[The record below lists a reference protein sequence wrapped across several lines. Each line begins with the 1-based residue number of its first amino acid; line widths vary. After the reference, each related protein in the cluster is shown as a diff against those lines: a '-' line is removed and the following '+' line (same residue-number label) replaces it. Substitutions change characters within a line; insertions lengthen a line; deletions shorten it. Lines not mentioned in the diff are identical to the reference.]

1 MTESLRCKSPK
12 AIFASDMF
20 RVDIEN
26 IPVSNSL
33 SSLSSDYVSSLV
45 IANISIVSLEPKMMQ
60 RIMVC
65 SITHFGLFTKYLT
78 LTKTK
83 NLEQESKKEKAC
95 SSPGMLTARV

>member
-20 RVDIEN
+20 RVDVEN
-26 IPVSNSL
+26 VPFSNSL
-33 SSLSSDYVSSLV
+33 STLSSDCVSSLA
-45 IANISIVSLEPKMMQ
+45 IANILIVSLEPKMMQ
-60 RIMVC
+60 RIMAC
-65 SITHFGLFTKYLT
+65 SITHFGLFKKYLT

-83 NLEQESKKEKAC
+83 NLEQESKKKKAC